1 MNIAKA
7 EELSKNSFKLSVF
20 TNALVDDNN
29 DICLIKNQ
37 NGGDFSQPSK

>member
-7 EELSKNSFKLSVF
+7 DGLSKNSFKLSVF
-20 TNALVDDNN
+20 TNDLVDDNN

-37 NGGDFSQPSK
+37 NGGEVSQPS